1 MPGVRDLRFA
11 APDYP
16 PVITHVATFTARMVP
31 DALHPCAAVANHC
44 RTSRWGRDMVRES
57 AEVRREKQRLRQRAY
72 RARKRNERMPSYED
86 LARAALDVALTYN
99 LKHGRHQQLLDLLEA
114 VRRRLREIGFHE
126 RDTTAVWF
134 ELEDRYQRGWTM
146 LRPRRS
152 IAEMEAEGLPDA
164 GDSR

>member
-1 MPGVRDLRFA
+1 
-11 APDYP
+11 
-16 PVITHVATFTARMVP
+16 VITHVASNTITAQMVP
-31 DALHPCAAVANHC
+31 DALHSCAAAVNHC
-44 RTSRWGRDMVRES
+44 RTRLWGRDMVRQS

-72 RARKRNERMPSYED
+72 RVRKRNERMPSYED

-152 IAEMEAEGLPDA
+152 IAEMEAEGLRDA
-164 GDSR
+164 GDTGSL

>member
-1 MPGVRDLRFA
+1 M
-11 APDYP
+11 
-16 PVITHVATFTARMVP
+16 ITHVASNTITAQMVP
-31 DALHPCAAVANHC
+31 DALHSCAAAVNH
-44 RTSRWGRDMVRES
+44 SRMSLWRRDMVRES
-57 AEVRREKQRLRQRAY
+57 AEVRRERQRLRQRAY

-86 LARAALDVALTYN
+86 LARAALDVAFTYN

-114 VRRRLREIGFHE
+114 VRRKLREIGFHE
-126 RDTTAVWF
+126 RDTTTIWF

-152 IAEMEAEGLPDA
+152 IAEMEAEGLRDA